1 MPRILG
7 EQVASFLGEDLV
19 VEGIKARRRGLQPVV
34 EGPRHRRQ
42 WFQLADDAVSAAA
55 LADVGRVPEGGV
67 AADEDDGVHV
77 EASSL
82 EAFEG
87 AESHRDASELR
98 VADEDRL
105 EPKALMEGG
114 EGVRLEAALR
124 RRAQHAARGLED
136 ERNCVELRCFVSL
149 EPRAD
154 ARGELAV
161 RRHAAFLKRGG
172 DVRRRGEEPR
182 MQRLARDEP
191 AAFDRRRV
199 AADRR
204 SVAFVIVS
212 HSGLHRFEVR
222 RGAAAPQR
230 GLDEPSGDR
239 RLADVRVRAVD
250 QRRAAPTHAGRAAA
264 TAPARP

>member
-161 RRHAAFLKRGG
+161 RRHAAFLKAAATCG
-172 DVRRRGEEPR
+172 DA
-182 MQRLARDEP
+182 ARSH
-191 AAFDRRRV
+191 V
-199 AADRR
+199 
-204 SVAFVIVS
+204 VIVS

-264 TAPARP
+264 TAPARPLM